1 MTDQKGL
8 IVVFTGNG
16 KGKTTAA
23 LGVALRALGR
33 GYKTLFLQFMKGG
46 EKSGEQLLDG
56 TGISLIEVHAFG
68 AGFFRKGDDPAPHLK
83 AAGEGWRIA
92 EKELATGAA
101 HILVLDEIS
110 HAINFGLLPA
120 EEVTRAIGNKREGL
134 HLVLTGRDMPAE
146 LIDMAD
152 IVSEIKEI
160 RHAYHRGMGAV
171 KGIDY

>member
-1 MTDQKGL
+1 MTDEKGL

-56 TGISLIEVHAFG
+56 TDISLIEVRAFG
-68 AGFFRKGDDPAPHLK
+68 AGFFRKGDDPAPHRK
-83 AAGEGWRIA
+83 AAGEGWSIA
-92 EKELATGAA
+92 EKELVSGAA

-120 EEVTRAIGNKREGL
+120 ERVTRAIGHKRDGL
-134 HLVLTGRDMPAE
+134 HLLLTGRDMPHE
-146 LIDMAD
+146 LVDMAD
-152 IVSEIKEI
+152 IVTEMKEI
-160 RHAYHRGMGAV
+160 RHIYQTGMGAV